1 MENFQF
7 VWDLQEELCLNLVR
21 KQIIFQL
28 SSKRG
33 VKKLLFK
40 GFPVFP
46 FIAYTRWSI
55 KNVIQGDKQVKL
67 DIDMV
72 HQASCSSLQLCGV
85 GSPERNDSSPHLK
98 GNLNSKAVGA
108 LACPPILNILRQVV
122 CWCWQAGSR
131 ILQSFEVDFN
141 KIPLCQIQSLLWNW
155 NFCGPNWKLPIQCK
169 AFLPMP
175 CPSVSWRIH
184 YDTCLSQHV
193 WSVKFGLQSSLPDKK
208 LFQRIKIT

>member
-7 VWDLQEELCLNLVR
+7 VWDLQEELCMNLVR

-40 GFPVFP
+40 G
-46 FIAYTRWSI
+46 
-55 KNVIQGDKQVKL
+55 
-67 DIDMV
+67 
-72 HQASCSSLQLCGV
+72 
-85 GSPERNDSSPHLK
+85 LK
-98 GNLNSKAVGA
+98 GNLNSKGVGA

-155 NFCGPNWKLPIQCK
+155 NFCGQNWKLPIQCK

-193 WSVKFGLQSSLPDKK
+193 WSVKFGLQSSLSDMN
-208 LFQRIKIT
+208 LFQRSWDTSCTCILS